1 MFKDNFRYS
10 PQQENFNTI
19 KWKKIFDFFFLASLL
34 VLNLDDDFLSVILI
48 LNLEVS

>member
-19 KWKKIFDFFFLASLL
+19 MEEDIWFFFFLASLL